1 MPKFNIINPN
11 DLNLSLK
18 AIGILSTMLNVPEND
33 YCTEEEIHAAIP
45 ADSLEEIRS
54 ALNELVK
61 NKYLFQLDGNIYAV
75 NKRKIPQ
82 MKII

>member
-11 DLNLSLK
+11 NLNLSLK

-33 YCTEEEIHAAIP
+33 YCTEEELHAAIS
-45 ADSLEEIRS
+45 ADSLAEIRS
-54 ALNELVK
+54 ALTELVE
-61 NKYLFQLDGNIYAV
+61 NKYLFQLHGHIYAV